1 MANQRV
7 VLITG
12 GSKRI
17 GANIAKYFHKKG
29 FKVIIHFN
37 SSIME
42 AENLRKELIFKRKD
56 SCITIQAD
64 FSDEGSTKKGIKEIL
79 NSTKT

>member
-42 AENLRKELIFKRKD
+42 AENLRKELIFKYVL
-56 SCITIQAD
+56 
-64 FSDEGSTKKGIKEIL
+64 FL
-79 NSTKT
+79 